1 MLRSIFSIFKPGYKF
16 KQIRFKLVRLSV
28 YLATLAA
35 TKKISLT
42 EDDLVRALRSHETI
56 AIQALYDMYSGA
68 LLGVIS
74 RIVQQSEI
82 AEDLLQETFVKI
94 WNSAESY
101 DSSKGRLFTWMINVA
116 RNIAIDKLRSKDF
129 RNSHK
134 NQDIENN
141 VDFIDSQK
149 KITFNADTLGL
160 RDMVT
165 ALKPEFNDVLNMVY
179 FKGYT
184 HVEAAE
190 ELNLPL
196 GTVKTRIRMAIMELR
211 KHFN

>member
-1 MLRSIFSIFKPGYKF
+1 MAP
-16 KQIRFKLVRLSV
+16 
-28 YLATLAA
+28 

-42 EDDLVRALRSHETI
+42 EEELVHALKARETK

-68 LLGVIS
+68 LFGVIS
-74 RIVQQSEI
+74 RIVQHTEI
-82 AEDLLQETFVKI
+82 AEDLLQDTFIKI
-94 WNSAESY
+94 WNSTEYY
-101 DSSKGRLFTWMINVA
+101 DSSKGRLFTWMVNIA
-116 RNIAIDKLRSKDF
+116 RNLAIDKIRSKDF
-129 RNSHK
+129 RNATK

-141 VDFIDSQK
+141 VDFIDAQK
-149 KITFNADTLGL
+149 EITLNADTMGL
-160 RDMVT
+160 KDMVT
-165 ALKPEFNDVLNMVY
+165 ALKPEFNSVLDMVY

-211 KHFN
+211 KYFN